1 MNLDGVV
8 SDLRAALGTIPALRV
23 AEWGASSIN
32 TPAGL
37 VLPPERIQYGTT
49 YGDGCD
55 RYPDLWVMVL
65 VANPTS
71 WRAFTE
77 LAPYCAGIGAS
88 SVRAAIEGFAYTAC
102 DPQTV
107 KVTEGE
113 FDVVKYAGVPYLA
126 GIFHVDITGT
136 EE

>member
-1 MNLDGVV
+1 M
-8 SDLRAALGTIPALRV
+8 DLANVIGQLRSALGTIAGLRV
-23 AEWGASSIN
+23 PEWGASSISP
-32 TPAGL
+32 PAAL

-49 YGDGCD
+49 YGAGCD
-55 RYPDLWVMVL
+55 RYPDLWAGVL

-77 LAPYCAGIGAS
+77 LAPYCAGSGPK
-88 SVRAAIEGFAYTAC
+88 SVRTAIENYPYTAC

-113 FDVVKYAGVPYLA
+113 FDVWKYAGIPYLA
-126 GIFHVDITGT
+126 AIFHIDLTGT
-136 EE
+136 E